1 MSLYLHK
8 EVRAKSNQRVFF
20 CGDIHGDWNALSSA
34 LKRISYLE
42 GEDILICVGDL
53 IDRGPES
60 EKVLQFA
67 TCTPNV
73 HSVIGNHEYS
83 FLQATNDPAD
93 KFLHALPAMGG
104 AWINRLSDDELDD
117 LATLIRQT
125 MPLAITMI
133 RDDVNIGVIHAEAPN
148 NWSEVL
154 RPKNDQLQSFLWGRD
169 QHYDAIVEKEHFV
182 QGVDAVVHGHVCD
195 HVTCGGNHIWIDT
208 LYHTGQ
214 LTILEMREITERIS

>member
-1 MSLYLHK
+1 MGFQRHK
-8 EVRAKSNQRVFF
+8 IVTAAENQRVFF
-20 CGDIHGDWNALSSA
+20 CGDVHGDWNALKIA
-34 LKRISYLE
+34 LKRIDFKE
-42 GEDILICVGDL
+42 GADILVLTGDL

-67 TCTPNV
+67 TCTPGV

-83 FLQATNDPAD
+83 FIQVTKDPAD
-93 KFLHALPAMGG
+93 KFLHTLPAMGG
-104 AWINRLSDDELDD
+104 SWINQYSDEQLDELI
-117 LATLIRQT
+117 TLIEQT
-125 MPLAITMI
+125 MPLAITVR

-148 NWSEVL
+148 NWNEVQ
-154 RPKNDQLQSFLWGRD
+154 RPKNDQIQSFLWGRD

-195 HVTCGGNHIWIDT
+195 HVTRGGNHLWIDT

-214 LTILEMREITERIS
+214 LTILEMSEIIKRIN